1 MAAYGKSEHP
11 KVQLD
16 GRSLGLPVVHQSGD
30 DEFLLDIGDVNTAD
44 VDELLEIFE
53 EVLKD
58 GQSYPQEST
67 TRQAFVDYFFGLYT
81 FVVRSSKVSTGS
93 QKGKVVAGFYIK
105 SNFPGTLDQLIL
117 QFTHKLFNHCQYRS
131 VIAFGELWHHGAQ
144 CLPRQ
149 RFSELYGRAVCPF
162 SAFGRLQGPLHKSCV
177 HHKYC
182 QHQDMSEVWVQSG
195 RTRSQSWPA

>member
-105 SNFPGTLDQLIL
+105 SNFPG
-117 QFTHKLFNHCQYRS
+117 RS
-131 VIAFGELWHHGAQ
+131 SHLAN
-144 CLPRQ
+144 
-149 RFSELYGRAVCPF
+149 YGIMVH
-162 SAFGRLQGPLHKSCV
+162 SAFRGKGLANFMVEQCVRLAPLVGFKALYTNLVYTTNIASIKTCQKYGFSQVGRVPKAGLLKGL
-177 HHKYC
+177 
-182 QHQDMSEVWVQSG
+182 G
-195 RTRSQSWPA
+195 